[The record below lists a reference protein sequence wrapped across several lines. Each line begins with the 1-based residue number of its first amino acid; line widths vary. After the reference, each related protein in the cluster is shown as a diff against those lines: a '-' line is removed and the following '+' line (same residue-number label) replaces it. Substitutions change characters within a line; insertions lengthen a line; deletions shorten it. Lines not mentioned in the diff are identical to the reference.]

1 MKTDKISTLCKNLGG
16 NAIIYGSAILYSVKN
31 TTKLG
36 KSNIPVGDIDILTN
50 SADKFEYLIDF
61 LYKSIPNVTI
71 MDRSYYIY
79 KNQDTIKNFANIVKD
94 YESKKGKILNDD
106 YYNTDFINYSNT
118 KKFPQYL
125 LNSSSPP
132 TGTAQMG
139 NLDIKIQ
146 INSAPNNMDSFYYGT
161 QIIFYNNNTPSVQL
175 IYKNDITENLA
186 NYIYNNGDFTVA
198 SGSFD
203 GSNILISN
211 DYLTNITT
219 YRDPVGFDAH
229 QHRSGT
235 IQELEGYRNTE
246 WMLYR
251 LKKYIDRGFTIYF
264 DNKTQID
271 KWNSIPT
278 NASTIPSSVNKRK
291 SYWWLSSK
299 TKPKNCCPFILAP
312 STKPAPNIQANINYL
327 KNNILPITGLSTSN
341 INLLCDYY
349 LSKNTIIY
357 GSSILYAASNTT
369 IMGPKSVPIGD
380 IDILTNNQV
389 VFNELIDFFFNS
401 IPSVSIMD
409 RGLPFPIRKN
419 KKDIPLYKDSSNYLN
434 CYINKQNFPEI
445 ISSGKIINN
454 AIPQNGE
461 DIINHDTK
469 YFLDSSTVPTSK
481 QLMGNLNLTLNDHI
495 PAVPSIG
502 NAVNTYMV
510 YYGTQIFFFSYNKP
524 VIQLI
529 YKSDITT
536 SLSDYIY
543 NTSDFTVASGSFDG
557 TNMRVHPDFTKK
569 YTIYR
574 DPIPINITSEK
585 YSDIY
590 RSTGWM
596 LYRLQKYIDRGF
608 TIFFNNQTQI
618 NTWNDR
624 EQINL
629 TNSKYSKKSN
639 ILSREDQVWW
649 LSNSPKPLLNCPFIL
664 EPAKLAIEEPIKK
677 EAKLEEPIKKEAK
690 LEEPIKKEAKLKEP
704 IKKEAKLKEPIKKEA
719 KLEEPIKKEAKL
731 KEPIKKEAKL
741 EEPIKKEAKLEEP
754 IKKEAKLEE
763 PIKKEAKLEKSI
775 KKEAKLKEPIKKEAK
790 LEEPIKK
797 EAELKEPIKKEAKIK
812 EPIKKI

>member
-1 MKTDKISTLCKNLGG
+1 MQKNIDYLKKTILPLTGMKSDKINTLCNSLGAD
-16 NAIIYGSAILYSVKN
+16 AIIYGSAILYSVKN

-36 KSNIPVGDIDILTN
+36 KNNIPVGDIDILTN
-50 SADKFEYLIDF
+50 SIDKFDQYIDL
-61 LYKSIPNVTI
+61 LYGAIPNVTI
-71 MDRSYYIY
+71 MDRNQYIL
-79 KNQDTIKNFANIVKD
+79 DSGSHDEIIKD
-94 YESKKGKILNDD
+94 YRNNGIKIPDD
-106 YYNTDFINYSNT
+106 TLYNTDFLDYSKT
-118 KKFPQYL
+118 RKYPQYL
-125 LNSSSPP
+125 LNSSFPP
-132 TGTAQMG
+132 TGTAKMG
-139 NLDIKIQ
+139 TLDITIKM
-146 INSAPNNMDSFYYGT
+146 NPYPNNMDSFYYGT
-161 QIIFYNNNTPSVQL
+161 QIIFYNKTTPSVQL
-175 IYKNDITENLA
+175 IYKNDVTENLA

-203 GSNILISN
+203 GGNILISN
-211 DYLTNITT
+211 DYLSNITT
-219 YRDPVGFDAH
+219 YRDPVGFDANQH
-229 QHRSGT
+229 QSGI

-264 DNKTQID
+264 DNKVQID

-278 NASTIPSSVNKRK
+278 NALSMAPEPIKPTPVEPIPIPVKKRQ

-299 TKPKNCCPFILAP
+299 TKPLNCCPFILAP

-369 IMGPKSVPIGD
+369 IMGPKNVPIGD

-409 RGLPFPIRKN
+409 RGLPFPKKEN
-419 KKDIPLYKDSSNYLN
+419 EKDIPIGKDSSNYLN
-434 CYINKQNFPEI
+434 CYINKINFPEI
-445 ISSGKIINN
+445 IVSGKIINN

-461 DIINHDTK
+461 DIVNHDTK
-469 YFLDSSTVPTSK
+469 YFLDSSTIPTSK

-495 PAVPSIG
+495 PAVPSLHNG
-502 NAVNTYMV
+502 VNTYMV

-557 TNMRVHPDFTKK
+557 TNMLVHPDFTKK

-574 DPIPINITSEK
+574 DPIPVNIKTKLSI
-585 YSDIY
+585 DIY

-596 LYRLQKYIDRGF
+596 LYRLKKYIDRGF
-608 TIFFNNQTQI
+608 TIFFNSKTQI
-618 NTWNDR
+618 DAWNKR
-624 EQINL
+624 SKINKS
-629 TNSKYSKKSN
+629 NSKYKN
-639 ILSREDQVWW
+639 ILSKEDQVWW
-649 LSNSPKPLLNCPFIL
+649 LSSSTKPTLNCPFIL
-664 EPAKLAIEEPIKK
+664 KPSNLAIEEPIKK
-677 EAKLEEPIKKEAK
+677 QDKLIETTKKPVKLEEPIKKEAK
-690 LEEPIKKEAKLKEP
+690 LVEPVKKQTKLVEP
-704 IKKEAKLKEPIKKEA
+704 VKKQTKLVEPVKKQTKLVEPVKKQV
-719 KLEEPIKKEAKL
+719 KLEELTKKCSSSTCNFLCHSDIKNNNGTHCCRSCKKNGNHGHACEKKL
-731 KEPIKKEAKL
+731 INKK
-741 EEPIKKEAKLEEP
+741 
-754 IKKEAKLEE
+754 
-763 PIKKEAKLEKSI
+763 
-775 KKEAKLKEPIKKEAK
+775 
-790 LEEPIKK
+790 
-797 EAELKEPIKKEAKIK
+797 
-812 EPIKKI
+812 